1 MEMLLKN
8 TYLLTVKMVDKIVK
22 VEQFEKDL

>member
-8 TYLLTVKMVDKIVK
+8 TYLLTVKMVDKMVK

>member
-8 TYLLTVKMVDKIVK
+8 TYLLTVKMVDKMVK
-22 VEQFEKDL
+22 VEQLEKDL